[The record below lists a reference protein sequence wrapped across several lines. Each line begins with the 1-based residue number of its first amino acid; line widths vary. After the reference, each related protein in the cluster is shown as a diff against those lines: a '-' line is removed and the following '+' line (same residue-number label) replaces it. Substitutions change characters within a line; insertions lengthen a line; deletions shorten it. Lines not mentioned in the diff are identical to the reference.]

1 MNHLSDAGKKV
12 AAVLAG
18 ERGGCILLGDCL
30 ERLREIPDGSVQ
42 CCVTSPPYWGLRSY
56 GVPPTVWPP
65 EHGEAC
71 EGHVW
76 GDAMPRPGTE
86 SRNGEGGGSCFEG
99 REDKAAINAAMTRA
113 PRKRSPSDIKDPNSK
128 QATSRASA
136 WDSDASGGQYCQ
148 RCGAWLGCYG
158 LEPTPELYV
167 WHTVL
172 IFREVRRVLREDG
185 TLWLNLGD
193 SYMSSGGATRHYGYA
208 DAKYPNGRNVT
219 YYEPQSNPHP
229 DIKPKDLVGVPWRV
243 AFALQA
249 DGWWL
254 RQDIIWAKPNPMPE
268 SVTDRCTKA
277 HEYIFLMSKSGSPTL
292 WRHKQKGIAY
302 TQPEPDYVWKN
313 RKTGE
318 LTSEE
323 PPNWRTEKYDPD
335 DDDYEWDDD
344 DGDGDGGRG
353 LHRLW
358 SRINLWA
365 GCDYYYD
372 HEAVKEPSRYPED
385 DRKARSGAEDKRNG
399 SGDSGLSRVRP
410 GSETYP
416 TRNKRSVW
424 TVATQPYRGAHYAVF
439 PPKLITPC
447 ILAGCPA
454 GGVVLDPFIGSGTT
468 GMVCVQHGRRYLGIE
483 LKPDHVEQA
492 YGRIS
497 GAQPPLFTLQSAKGV
512 V

>member
-1 MNHLSDAGKKV
+1 MSDHLSDAGKKV

-18 ERGGCILLGDCL
+18 ESNGCIINGDCL

-56 GVPPTVWPP
+56 GVPPTAWPP
-65 EHGEAC
+65 PDNEALARLYAPGEAC

-193 SYMSSGGATRHYGYA
+193 SYVGGKGQSGSKGAEHQ
-208 DAKYPNGRNVT
+208 AKRNESGESLNKAHQT
-219 YYEPQSNPHP
+219 LGGPKDTKPTDSRAMMRQSGL
-229 DIKPKDLVGVPWRV
+229 KPKDLVGVPWRV

-277 HEYIFLMSKSGSPTL
+277 HEYIFLMSKAAS
-292 WRHKQKGIAY
+292 
-302 TQPEPDYVWKN
+302 
-313 RKTGE
+313 
-318 LTSEE
+318 
-323 PPNWRTEKYDPD
+323 
-335 DDDYEWDDD
+335 
-344 DGDGDGGRG
+344 
-353 LHRLW
+353 
-358 SRINLWA
+358 
-365 GCDYYYD
+365 YYYD
-372 HEAVKEPSRYPED
+372 HEAVREPVAEVSI
-385 DRKARSGAEDKRNG
+385 ARSKYGWNCD
-399 SGDSGLSRVRP
+399 RP
-410 GSETYP
+410 STKNASMGGGGIHTEKMGTRFVNP
-416 TRNKRSVW
+416 AGRNKRSVW

-454 GGVVLDPFIGSGTT
+454 GGVALDPFIGSGTT

-497 GAQPPLFTLQSAKGV
+497 GAQPPLFSFR
-512 V
+512 

>member
-193 SYMSSGGATRHYGYA
+193 SYVGGKGQSGSKGAEHQ
-208 DAKYPNGRNVT
+208 AKRNESGESLNKAHQT
-219 YYEPQSNPHP
+219 LGGPKDTKPTDSRAMMRQSGL
-229 DIKPKDLVGVPWRV
+229 KPKDLVGVPWRV

-277 HEYIFLMSKSGSPTL
+277 HEYIFLMSKAAS
-292 WRHKQKGIAY
+292 
-302 TQPEPDYVWKN
+302 
-313 RKTGE
+313 
-318 LTSEE
+318 
-323 PPNWRTEKYDPD
+323 
-335 DDDYEWDDD
+335 
-344 DGDGDGGRG
+344 
-353 LHRLW
+353 
-358 SRINLWA
+358 
-365 GCDYYYD
+365 YYYD
-372 HEAVKEPSRYPED
+372 HEAVKEDAQNWGRR
-385 DRKARSGAEDKRNG
+385 DRSNG
-399 SGDSGLSRVRP
+399 KYTSGDVPISGGPHGGLEGKVA
-410 GSETYP
+410 ETDP
-416 TRNKRSVW
+416 KRNKRSVW
-424 TVATQPYRGAHYAVF
+424 TVAAQPYRGAHYAVF